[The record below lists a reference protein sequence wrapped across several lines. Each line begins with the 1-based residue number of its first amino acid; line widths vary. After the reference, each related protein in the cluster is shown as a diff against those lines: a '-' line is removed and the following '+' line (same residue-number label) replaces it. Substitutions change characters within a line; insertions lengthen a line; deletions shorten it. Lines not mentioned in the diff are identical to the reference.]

1 MLSFLV
7 SVVYHNEEN
16 DDDDDDDDAVIVV
29 HVVNL
34 CLPLTRAVCHFQ
46 RVSFVI

>member
-16 DDDDDDDDAVIVV
+16 DDDDAVIVV
-29 HVVNL
+29 YVVNL